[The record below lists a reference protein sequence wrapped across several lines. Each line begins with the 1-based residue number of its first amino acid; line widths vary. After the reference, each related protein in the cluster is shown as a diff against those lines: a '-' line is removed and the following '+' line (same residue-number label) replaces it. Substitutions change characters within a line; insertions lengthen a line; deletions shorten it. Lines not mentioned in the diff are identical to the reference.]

1 MRLVGSV
8 LPMNRQKELEIYMT
22 RNLFIYTASL
32 MVAMACTAVNAQ
44 STLYTQSVVTSAG
57 GGAGGADFSLAKT
70 FLGVNITSSSNYRVA
85 SDFVLSSDASVSS
98 IIFQAHQANSGTAT
112 SPFSGIDAK
121 IWSARPGDAG
131 ASVIFSSTTL
141 GSNSFANLYRGVNSS
156 AVDRP
161 VFDVEA
167 IFSGA
172 NLSAGTYWLDVSMAT
187 TNGNTAFAPVFEGVA
202 LGETSL
208 QYQLNNNG
216 WTVLGDNV
224 KAYEFGFTVKG
235 TNNPSGGAVPE
246 PSEWAAIAMF
256 AGGLTGLVLRKR
268 RLSN

>member
-57 GGAGGADFSLAKT
+57 GGAGGADFSLSGPIGGKNVT
-70 FLGVNITSSSNYRVA
+70 NGIRIA

-98 IIFQAHQANSGTAT
+98 IIFQAYQSNSGTAT

-141 GSNSFANLYRGVNSS
+141 GSNSFANLYRGTASS
-156 AVDRP
+156 AVNRP

-172 NLSAGTYWLDVSMAT
+172 NLSAGTYWLDVALST
-187 TNGNTAFAPVFEGVA
+187 TNGLSAFAPFIPVA
-202 LGETSL
+202 TMGEASLHIGTS
-208 QYQLNNNG
+208 Y
-216 WTVLGDNV
+216 TVV
-224 KAYEFGFTVKG
+224 PEEFGFTVKG

-246 PSEWAAIAMF
+246 PSEWAAIGMF

>member
-1 MRLVGSV
+1 
-8 LPMNRQKELEIYMT
+8 MT

-57 GGAGGADFSLAKT
+57 GGAGGADFSSRGT
-70 FLGVNITSSSNYRVA
+70 GSLGYNVTNGYGIA

-98 IIFQAHQANSGTAT
+98 IIFQAYQTNSGTAT

-141 GSNSFANLYRGVNSS
+141 GSNSFANLYRGSLPS
-156 AVDRP
+156 AVIRP

-172 NLSAGTYWLDVSMAT
+172 NLSAGTYWLDVALST
-187 TNGNTAFAPVFEGVA
+187 TNGSDAFAPSISGA
-202 LGETSL
+202 TMGEDSL
-208 QYQLNNNG
+208 
-216 WTVLGDNV
+216 VLQDGTGLTFPL
-224 KAYEFGFTVKG
+224 EFGFTVKG

-246 PSEWAAIAMF
+246 PSEWAAIGMF

>member
-8 LPMNRQKELEIYMT
+8 LPMNLQKELEIYMT

-57 GGAGGADFSLAKT
+57 GGAGGADFSLANT
-70 FLGVNITSSSNYRVA
+70 EFGRNLLSSSNYRVA

-98 IIFQAHQANSGTAT
+98 IIFQAYQTNSGTAT

-141 GSNSFANLYRGVNSS
+141 GSNSWANLYRGNVSS
-156 AVDRP
+156 NTQRP

-187 TNGNTAFAPVFEGVA
+187 TNGNNAFAPVFEGVA

-208 QYQLNNNG
+208 QYDNG

-224 KAYEFGFTVKG
+224 NAYEFGFTVKG

>member
-1 MRLVGSV
+1 
-8 LPMNRQKELEIYMT
+8 MT
-22 RNLFIYTASL
+22 RNLFLYTASL

-57 GGAGGADFSLAKT
+57 GGAGGADFS
-70 FLGVNITSSSNYRVA
+70 SSSSSATLGYTVANGYRIA

-98 IIFQAHQANSGTAT
+98 IIFQAYQRNSGTAT

-141 GSNSFANLYRGVNSS
+141 GSNSFANLYRGNASS

-172 NLSAGTYWLDVSMAT
+172 NLSAGTYWLDVALST
-187 TNGNTAFAPVFEGVA
+187 TNGSSAFAPSISGA
-202 LGETSL
+202 TMGEDSL
-208 QYQLNNNG
+208 QHGNQNY
-216 WTVLGDNV
+216 V
-224 KAYEFGFTVKG
+224 YPEEFGFTVKG

-246 PSEWAAIAMF
+246 PSEWAAIGMF

>member
-1 MRLVGSV
+1 
-8 LPMNRQKELEIYMT
+8 MNST
-22 RNLFIYTASL
+22 RNLFLYTASL

-57 GGAGGADFSLAKT
+57 GGAGGADFSLASGT
-70 FLGVNITSSSNYRVA
+70 NGYTVNNGLRIA
-85 SDFVLSSDASVSS
+85 SDFVLNSDASVSS
-98 IIFQAHQANSGTAT
+98 IIFQAYQTNSGTAT
-112 SPFSGIDAK
+112 SPFNGIDAK

-141 GSNSFANLYRGVNSS
+141 GSNSFANLYRGFSSTSVN
-156 AVDRP
+156 RP

-172 NLSAGTYWLDVSMAT
+172 NLSAGTYWLDVMLST
-187 TNGNTAFAPVFEGVA
+187 TNGLIAFAPFIPGA
-202 LGETSL
+202 TMGEDSL
-208 QYQLNNNG
+208 QYGTQY
-216 WTVLGDNV
+216 NV
-224 KAYEFGFTVKG
+224 YPAEFGFTVKG

-246 PSEWAAIAMF
+246 PSEWAAIGMF